1 MATYSRIL
9 TQKIPWVE
17 ESGGLQTIGSQTV
30 GHDRANK
37 AQRLPFRHI
46 LDPPVP
52 CPPCWTVAGP
62 PSCQRLPHLPAFEP
76 VNF

>member
-37 AQRLPFRHI
+37 AQQLPFRHS
-46 LDPPVP
+46 L
-52 CPPCWTVAGP
+52 AP
-62 PSCQRLPHLPAFEP
+62 PSSMPSVLDSGWSSILPEASTSPCL
-76 VNF
+76 